1 MNSKQLTWLA
11 PILIAL
17 TVISIL
23 LYTTKSTDQGQE
35 LYVTHC
41 LSCHME
47 DGKGLR
53 GVIPPLAQADYLQ
66 KNRFQLACLIR
77 YGTDTAMVVNGKTYQ
92 QAMPANTSLT
102 DTDIANVL
110 NYVMK
115 SWGNKEKPLSLQ
127 EIQTQLEVCAE

>member
-17 TVISIL
+17 IVIFIL
-23 LYTTKSTDQGQE
+23 LYSTKGSDQGEE

-53 GVIPPLAQADYLQ
+53 GVIPPLAQADYLI
-66 KNRFQLACLIR
+66 KNRAQLACLIR
-77 YGTDTAMVVNGKTYQ
+77 YGANTPMVVNGKTYQ
-92 QAMPANTSLT
+92 QAMPANTALT

-115 SWGNKEKPLSLQ
+115 SWGNKEKPMSLQ
-127 EIQTQLEVCAE
+127 EIQTQLEACTE